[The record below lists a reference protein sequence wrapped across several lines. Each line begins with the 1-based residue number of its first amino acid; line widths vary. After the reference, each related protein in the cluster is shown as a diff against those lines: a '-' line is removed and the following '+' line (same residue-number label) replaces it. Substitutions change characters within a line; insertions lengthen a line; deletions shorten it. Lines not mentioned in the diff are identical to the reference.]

1 MAGKRKI
8 KRKQKQQVIVVQQ
21 PKKTKPKRKANGP
34 GPMETAGNIL
44 GKLLG
49 GALGAP
55 GIGSSL
61 GGLAGKGIGWITG
74 TGAYKTNFDSVKTS
88 IPSFSGDETTVITHR
103 EYLTDIYS
111 APNLVNNVT
120 PFNIQTYALQPGNT
134 GTFSWLAQ
142 VAANYEEYDILG
154 MVFCFKSTSGESV
167 AAANTTLGTVI
178 LATEYDSTKPPF
190 TSKLQM
196 ENYHFAMSGKPSE
209 SMYHAVECKNSQSTQ
224 KHLYIRTSAPATN
237 NDLRWSDYGNFSI
250 ATVGQQQSNVNLGE
264 LWVTYKVKLY
274 KPRLPITVGEGG
286 SIGYGHSSNNTVS
299 NTYPLGNVVGY
310 SNATL
315 NGFSA
320 NHTTVTWIA
329 DPTQVY
335 QVSFIWSGQATP
347 YGWTVPSLTRTNC
360 TSYNCLANK
369 TTDSIACATGT
380 GDTSTTSMLSEFVQV
395 TGNSP
400 QQTVSINV
408 SSPAFGAY
416 PAYVDIVV
424 VQMDSTFV

>member
-8 KRKQKQQVIVVQQ
+8 KRSKQKVIIMQQ
-21 PKKTKPKRKANGP
+21 PKTKSKPKKAKGP

-55 GIGSSL
+55 NMGSSL

-74 TGAYKTNFDSVKTS
+74 TGAYKTNFDSVKSS

-111 APNLVNNVT
+111 ASTLVNNVT
-120 PFNIQTYALQPGNT
+120 PFNIQTFALQPGNT

-209 SMYHAVECKNSQSTQ
+209 SMYHAVECKTSQSTQ
-224 KHLYIRTSAPATN
+224 KHLYVRTSAPATN

-250 ATVGQQQSNVNLGE
+250 ATVGQQQNNVNLGE

-274 KPRLPITVGEGG
+274 KPRLPITLGEGG
-286 SIGYGHSSNNTVS
+286 SLPFGHAYNTSVV
-299 NTYPLGNVVGY
+299 NTSPLGAVGGY
-310 SNATL
+310 QTATL
-315 NGFSA
+315 QNFGALGS
-320 NHTTVTWIA
+320 TVKWTA
-329 DPTQVY
+329 DPTEIFQVT
-335 QVSFIWSGQATP
+335 FIWTAASAP
-347 YGWTVPSLTRTNC
+347 FGWTVPTKTLTNC
-360 TSYNCLANK
+360 AFYSCLANK
-369 TTDSIACATGT
+369 TTNDVASPIGA
-380 GDTSTTSMLSEFVQV
+380 GDTSTTAIDVGYYVV

-400 QQTVSINV
+400 QTSVSIALGN
-408 SSPAFGAY
+408 PAFGSL
-416 PAYVDIVV
+416 PAGVDVLV
-424 VQMDSTFV
+424 TQVDTTFI